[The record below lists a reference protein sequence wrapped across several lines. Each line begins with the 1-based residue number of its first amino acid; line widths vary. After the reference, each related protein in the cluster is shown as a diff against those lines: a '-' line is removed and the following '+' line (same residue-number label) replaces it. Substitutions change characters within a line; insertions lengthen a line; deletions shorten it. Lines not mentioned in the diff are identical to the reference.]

1 VKLCGGNVCLSDLRS
16 WVGIRPEAQIR
27 PHETSVYPTTNYR
40 PTARFCDLRSA
51 DCYARE

>member
-1 VKLCGGNVCLSDLRS
+1 MCLSDLS
-16 WVGIRPEAQIR
+16 HEFGIRVEAQIR
-27 PHETSVYPTTNYR
+27 PHETSVNHTANYR